1 MDDDEKLIQYL
12 IKQGKKFGLSAVEY
26 AKAHY
31 KNTDFFKWLKDKEY
45 FKNYYRENKDK
56 YTVEKG
62 KFVYLLLDDN
72 KVVYVG
78 STQNIKNRL
87 SQHHHIN
94 RKFQKVIY
102 YDLTDT
108 DLEMSEVRQIEY
120 TLQDLY
126 KNSLVDCTVYP
137 ACGTAKLDVLEEV
150 KPQVIDGYRI
160 KDELLKSVNYHPKRI
175 KDVLLGLR
183 KDDRNENKS
192 ND

>member
-1 MDDDEKLIQYL
+1 MNDDEKLIQYL

-108 DLEMSEVRQIEY
+108 DLEMQEVRQIEY
-120 TLQDLY
+120 ALQDLY

-137 ACGTAKLDVLEEV
+137 SSDARLDVLEEV
-150 KPQVIDGYRI
+150 KPQVIHGYRI
-160 KDELLKSVNYHPKRI
+160 KDELLKSMNFHPKRI
-175 KDVLLGLR
+175 KDVLLGR
-183 KDDRNENKS
+183 KGNNYEDKSDD
-192 ND
+192 